1 MSDFILDIESGT
13 AATIEAID
21 DLLFRAI
28 KASTLAKRA
37 VAEDRMADAAEHA
50 GRAVMLCRLAEL
62 HSVRVVERRLC
73 STIARAEAA
82 QAK

>member
-1 MSDFILDIESGT
+1 MSFILDIESGT
-13 AATIEAID
+13 AATIETIN
-21 DLLFRAI
+21 DLLARAI

-37 VAEDRMADAAEHA
+37 VAADRMADAAEHA

-73 STIARAEAA
+73 STAA
-82 QAK
+82 KIEISKAT

>member
-1 MSDFILDIESGT
+1 MSQFILDIESGT
-13 AATIEAID
+13 AATIESID
-21 DLLFRAI
+21 DLLSRAI

-37 VAEDRMADAAEHA
+37 AAADRMADAAEHA

-73 STIARAEAA
+73 STAARAEI
-82 QAK
+82 AKAT